1 MRLAD
6 VLLFPGLRSKVLGN
20 DEKYDTPRKDVRSA
34 RKRHRAPIHLQSRE
48 TRNAKRETP
57 NVPPPLQILFEE
69 VDSLCFDELAHLR
82 FVRDVC
88 GPANRREVEIFAG
101 SL

>member
-1 MRLAD
+1 M
-6 VLLFPGLRSKVLGN
+6 LFPGLRSEALGN
-20 DEKYDTPRKDVRSA
+20 DEKQDTPRKGVRSA
-34 RKRHRAPIHLQSRE
+34 PQTPSRPNTFTIPRNAKHQ
-48 TRNAKRETP
+48 TRNAKRSSA
-57 NVPPPLQILFEE
+57 LQILFEE
-69 VDSLCFDELAHLR
+69 VDSLCFDELAHLG